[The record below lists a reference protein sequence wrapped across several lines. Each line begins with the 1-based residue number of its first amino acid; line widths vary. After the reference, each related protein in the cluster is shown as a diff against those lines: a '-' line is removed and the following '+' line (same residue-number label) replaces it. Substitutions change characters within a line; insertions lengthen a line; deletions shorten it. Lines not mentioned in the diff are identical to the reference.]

1 MDYRF
6 EWNNTLCDVCPRR
19 AECIAATQTHRTLVV
34 GEYHTLLQAR
44 RREMLTEAFKLPP
57 IDSFGEGTQS
67 ELIRGY
73 GLRHARY
80 RSLAKTRLQN
90 YLIGAACNL
99 RRWLRRVQWEV
110 ARTPCALVT
119 DTGRRNRL
127 NTMNKTCP
135 HENGERSRPVK

>member
-99 RRWLRRVQWEV
+99 RRWFTKGSMGSGTDSLCPS
-110 ARTPCALVT
+110 A